1 MVRLTASQGLI
12 CCLALTNFKHR
23 FNITIRKSELQFS
36 SRIYIK
42 LFLEFKRMREET
54 KKQNGEFPE
63 LQKKWDRERIKNT
76 DILTETYMWQSSNFN
91 SLGLLEEKYLAVFK
105 TSRSSK

>member
-12 CCLALTNFKHR
+12 CCLALPNFKHR
-23 FNITIRKSELQFS
+23 FNITIRKSDLQLS

-54 KKQNGEFPE
+54 KKQNGEFTE
-63 LQKKWDRERIKNT
+63 LQKK
-76 DILTETYMWQSSNFN
+76 
-91 SLGLLEEKYLAVFK
+91 
-105 TSRSSK
+105 

>member
-1 MVRLTASQGLI
+1 MGKDLSLYILVVFAVRLTASQGLI

-42 LFLEFKRMREET
+42 LFLEFKRMRERDKEAEWRVPRVT
-54 KKQNGEFPE
+54 EKVGQ
-63 LQKKWDRERIKNT
+63 REN
-76 DILTETYMWQSSNFN
+76 
-91 SLGLLEEKYLAVFK
+91 
-105 TSRSSK
+105 